1 MAVFVDLSDE
11 ETDAQPD
18 GQQPWNGG
26 PVDAVKPI
34 PVVVAAAASGIST
47 GDGNGG
53 TAEAKQREEAHGLV
67 VKETLNQSSMTQ
79 ALGCYP

>member
-11 ETDAQPD
+11 ENDAQPD

-26 PVDAVKPI
+26 PADAVKPI
-34 PVVVAAAASGIST
+34 PVLVAAAASGIST
-47 GDGNGG
+47 GDGTG
-53 TAEAKQREEAHGLV
+53 TETKQREEAHGLV
-67 VKETLNQSSMTQ
+67 VKETLNQNSTTQ